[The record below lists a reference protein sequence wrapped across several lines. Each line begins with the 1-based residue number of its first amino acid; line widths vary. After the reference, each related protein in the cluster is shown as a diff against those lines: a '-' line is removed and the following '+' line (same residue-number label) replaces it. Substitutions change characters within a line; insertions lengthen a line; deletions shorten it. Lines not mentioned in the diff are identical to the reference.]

1 MRALQQLKQSVMSVI
16 FGGTVPGGISPHLA
30 AGDKAWYETM
40 MRDDVQ
46 VNATMCMKVH
56 TIKGSCRRALLAVT
70 ERIAWYKPLES
81 TVQ

>member
-1 MRALQQLKQSVMSVI
+1 MRALQQLKQPVMSVI

-40 MRDDVQ
+40 MRVDVQ

-56 TIKGSCRRALLAVT
+56 TIKGACLLLACCD
-70 ERIAWYKPLES
+70 RAHCM
-81 TVQ
+81 VQTT